1 MATAAPTRVR
11 RPELPALGIDAW
23 RLAPVGA
30 ALLMSAV
37 YLIIAPKTGDLA
49 AHVFRSELFGR
60 EGFTVWNGDWY
71 GGHHTPAYSMLFPPF
86 AWLVG
91 PVVAGAISA
100 VACAALFEPLVRNH
114 FGRGARWG
122 ALWFGVA
129 TGTMLFNG
137 RLPFA
142 LGAAIALAS
151 LLALQRGRGLLAIVL
166 ALLCPL
172 GSPVAGL
179 FLALAAFSVAAAGQ
193 VWPLPASARSLR
205 RSAVPL
211 AVAVAGILPTLV
223 LVFAFPEGGTE
234 PYSLGAF
241 LPVVIIVAG
250 FIAFCPRGERTLIVG
265 AALYGAMAVAAYAI
279 STPLGGNISRLGAA
293 FAAPLVICLA
303 ASRPHRVPR
312 ALVALMLAGLAYWQV
327 IPSVR
332 DLSHTHMGPSRYS
345 SYYRPL
351 LDFLE
356 DHDEP
361 PGRVEVMF
369 TNTYWETAD
378 VAIHFPIA
386 RGWERQLDVGR
397 NSLFYADD
405 SRLNARTYRHWLGVN
420 AVRYVAVPDAPLDY
434 SSKQEE
440 RLVNGGLPYLKP
452 VWSSEHWRVYE
463 VTSPHPFVIPYGD
476 ARIEAISTS
485 SDQVRLMVR
494 RAGSALLRVRWT
506 PYWIANGACVQGRDG
521 WTELSARRPGP
532 LRLRIDFSPAR
543 VFEHG
548 RRCAQ

>member
-11 RPELPALGIDAW
+11 RPELPALGVDAW

-86 AWLVG
+86 AWLLG
-91 PVVAGAISA
+91 PVVAGAIAA
-100 VACAALFEPLVRNH
+100 VACAALFEPLVHHH

-122 ALWFGVA
+122 ALWFGLA

-166 ALLCPL
+166 ALLSPL

-179 FLALAAFSVAAAGQ
+179 FLALAAFSVAVAGH
-193 VWPLPASARSLR
+193 VWPLGPVRARSVR

-250 FIAFCPRGERTLIVG
+250 FIAFCPRRERTLIVG
-265 AALYGAMAVAAYAI
+265 AALYGAMAVAAYTV

-378 VAIHFPIA
+378 VAIHYPIA

-397 NSLFYADD
+397 NSLFYDGT
-405 SRLNARTYRHWLGVN
+405 LNARTYRHWLGVN
-420 AVRYVAVPDAPLDY
+420 AVRYVAVPDATLDY
-434 SSKQEE
+434 SAKQEE
-440 RLVNGGLPYLKP
+440 RLVLSGLPYLKF
-452 VWSSEHWRVYE
+452 VWGSPHWLVYE
-463 VTSPHPFVIPYGD
+463 VTSPHPFVIPYGG
-476 ARIEAISTS
+476 ARIEPVSMS
-485 SDQVRLMVR
+485 SDQVKLMVR
-494 RAGSALLRVRWT
+494 RPGSALLRVRWT

-521 WTELSARRPGP
+521 WTEISARRPGP

-543 VFEHG
+543 VFERG
-548 RRCAQ
+548 RRCAR